1 MATGTSEYLD
11 NTSQDYFIPEVW
23 SPIILDSREANLLFA
38 QFCDTRYEKG
48 LTKGDVIHVND
59 LPLLSAREKSENTA
73 VQYETV
79 SHSQTDISIDQYYY
93 AAIAV
98 EKETMVQALKD
109 QAAMFAPKMGYA
121 LALQIDDTVA
131 GLVDDL
137 NNHVG
142 TLTVGTTVNNWIRAV
157 QYLDDANAPDE
168 DRVAIV
174 SPAEWGNII
183 QQDFFVKDSYKE
195 SVGQLSAKAK
205 RGYFG
210 SALGVNFYKSSNV
223 EGTNAAGH
231 DNALFH
237 KSAFALVRQLAPT
250 TESQY
255 DIDYLARKI
264 VSYELFGT
272 QEMRNDH
279 GVWVKGK

>member
-1 MATGTSEYLD
+1 VATGATTFLD
-11 NTSQDYFIPEVW
+11 NTSQDYFIPEIW
-23 SPIILDSREANLLFA
+23 SPIILDTREANLLFA
-38 QFCDTRYEKG
+38 GFCDTSYEKG
-48 LTKGDVIHVND
+48 LTKGDTIHVND
-59 LPLLSAREKSENTA
+59 LPFLAARAKSENTA
-73 VQYETV
+73 VQFETV
-79 SHSQTDISIDQYYY
+79 SHSQTDITIDQYYY

-98 EKETMVQALKD
+98 EKETEVQALKD
-109 QAAMFAPKMGYA
+109 QAALFAPKMGYA
-121 LALQIDDTVA
+121 LALQIDDTLA
-131 GLVDDL
+131 GLPDDL
-137 NNHVG
+137 TNYVG
-142 TLTVGTTVNNWIRAV
+142 TLATGLTVKNFIRAV
-157 QYLDDANAPDE
+157 QYLDDANVPDE
-168 DRVAIV
+168 NRVAIV

-195 SVGQLSAKAK
+195 SVGQLSAKAQ

-231 DNALFH
+231 DNVMFH

-264 VSYELFGT
+264 VSCELFGT
-272 QEMRNDH
+272 KEMRDDH
-279 GVWVKGK
+279 GVWLKGL